1 MLLTEL
7 KLTSCCFSSHSV
19 DCASLRLPQYHRVPV
34 GLKALRSVF
43 PDLIFL
49 SLLIFPG
56 HHPSYIDVYSCL
68 HPFEPHTH
76 INHYRFS
83 FSIGVLSSLLFHYIS
98 SRLRYIFWSLMLN
111 SQCSNHHF
119 FNLLVTCVAHNNL
132 LIVTVLPTICVACYD
147 PLTDCASLL
156 SITKHLNNLYQIK
169 NLLILLPFSWLCA
182 AHWSEVDFVSL
193 RSPLYHL
200 VLCA

>member
-1 MLLTEL
+1 MPLTEL
-7 KLTSCCFSSHSV
+7 KLTSCRFSSHSV
-19 DCASLRLPQYHRVPV
+19 DFASLRSPRYHHMPV

-43 PDLIFL
+43 PDLVFL
-49 SLLIFPG
+49 SLLILPG
-56 HHPSYIDVYSCL
+56 HHPSYIDAHSCL

-83 FSIGVLSSLLFHYIS
+83 FSVGILSSLLFHYIS

-119 FNLLVTCVAHNNL
+119 FNLLVTCVACNNL
-132 LIVTVLPTICVACYD
+132 SIVTVLPAICTACYD
-147 PLTDCASLL
+147 PSTDHTSLL

-182 AHWSEVDFVSL
+182 AHWSEVDFMSL
-193 RSPLYHL
+193 QFT
-200 VLCA
+200 LC